1 MNAKEKLCCDL
12 FDCNAIKFGEFTLK
26 SGLKSPIYIDL
37 RVLVS
42 FPKILQD
49 VAKEITAISKPLKF
63 ERIAGIP
70 YAAIAIATAVS
81 LESGWPMIYARKEAK
96 DYGTK
101 KAIEG
106 AYKQGET
113 VLVIDD
119 LITNGASKFEA
130 AEPLKEEG
138 LLVKDFVVLVD
149 REQGGAKELADKGY
163 ALHSVLKMSELLE
176 ALEKNKKI
184 SQEQFE
190 SIKEY
195 FSNPEE
201 WSKKRGA

>member
-1 MNAKEKLCCDL
+1 VNAKEKLCCDL